1 MAWTTPKTWADGDIP
16 DADDLNTHIK
26 DNLNALSTHAHSGA
40 AGDGSA
46 ALAPIST
53 VTFANQGS
61 TPSAP
66 GSAKVA
72 VFSESE
78 TMKVRAGASGAAV
91 AISLATHTHTLAEI
105 QTVEAVVNVPASPSS
120 TSGNVA
126 IGTSMVTVESAT
138 ITVGG
143 AGKNAIVITGV
154 FTAANHTG
162 NTDGHTARAQLVWNG
177 VVVLVTS
184 YSAQI
189 DNNEL
194 CTFVLTHLEPDVAA
208 GSKTGTIQAQRSG
221 GTGDLY
227 AWYQGLALL
236 EADD

>member
-26 DNLNALSTHAHSGA
+26 DNLNVVSTHAHSGA

-46 ALAPIST
+46 DLSGLDT
-53 VTFANQGS
+53 ETFDNQGS
-61 TPSAP
+61 TPAAP
-66 GSAKVA
+66 GSNKVKL
-72 VFSESE
+72 FSESE
-78 TMKVRAGASGAAV
+78 TLKIRAGASGAAT
-91 AISLATHTHTLAEI
+91 AISLTNHTHTLAEI
-105 QTVEAVVNVPASPSS
+105 QTVEEEVNAPASPSS
-120 TSGNVA
+120 TTGSVA
-126 IGTSMVTVESAT
+126 IGTSMGTVESAT

-154 FTAANHTG
+154 FTAGNHTG
-162 NTDGHTARAQLVWNG
+162 NSDGHTCRARLVWNS
-177 VVVLVTS
+177 VEVLITS

-189 DNNEL
+189 DNNEI

-236 EADD
+236 EAND